1 MSIEPL
7 HLTAELSSITRTLA
21 RAADTNQDG
30 NISANEF
37 EQFLRRFV
45 ASLTGSSIGAI
56 SSSAPRITAPTSLL
70 SLQAP
75 AAGGERPYLDHMP
88 GFNAERFDEGGTSI
102 KYRAGNLL
110 AQLDPTDPDAMKKAY
125 DQLIG
130 EGREVRF
137 DPEHENLLLDEAGGE
152 GYIGRRLSDRGNP
165 NSPLVWQ
172 WMAYNDV
179 VRGPNGET
187 T

>member
-7 HLTAELSSITRTLA
+7 QLTAELPSITRPLA
-21 RAADTNQDG
+21 QAVDGNQDG
-30 NISANEF
+30 NISTNEF
-37 EQFLRRFV
+37 DQFLRRFI
-45 ASLTGSSIGAI
+45 ASLTGSSFGDI
-56 SSSAPRITAPTSLL
+56 SSLAPRSTAPTSLL

-75 AAGGERPYLDHMP
+75 AAGGERSYLDRMP
-88 GFNAERFDEGGTSI
+88 GFNAARFDEGGTSI
-102 KYRAGNLL
+102 KYRAGSLL
-110 AQLDPTDPDAMKKAY
+110 AQLDPSDSGAMKTVY
-125 DQLIG
+125 EQLMS

-152 GYIGRRLSDRGNP
+152 GYIGRRLSDRSDP

-172 WMAYNDV
+172 WMAYNEV

-187 T
+187 S